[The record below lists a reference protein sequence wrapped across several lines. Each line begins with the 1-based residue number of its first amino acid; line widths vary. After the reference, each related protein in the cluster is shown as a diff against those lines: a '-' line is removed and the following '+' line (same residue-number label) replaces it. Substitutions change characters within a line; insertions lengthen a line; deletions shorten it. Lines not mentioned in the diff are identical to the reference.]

1 MVGGGEVPAGFVPV
15 ARTSPLAELLGPVY
29 SKGEGLELSLGLR
42 AQPKHSN
49 MRGIVHGGV
58 LAALADMALGYTLA
72 FSSDPPT
79 GLVTASLTIDYA
91 GSARIGDWMHTRTD
105 VQRQGGRLAFANC
118 YIYVGDQRIVRASGV
133 FLASAR
139 PQQLTQHDSSAEIR

>member
-1 MVGGGEVPAGFVPV
+1 MVSHEHVPAGFAPV
-15 ARTSPLAELLGPVY
+15 TRTSPFSELLGPVY
-29 SKGEGLELSLGLR
+29 STGSGLELSLGMH
-42 AQPKHSN
+42 AQSKHSN

-79 GLVTASLTIDYA
+79 GLVTANLTIDYA
-91 GSARIGDWMHTRTD
+91 GSAKIGDWMHTRTD

-118 YIYVGDQRIVRASGV
+118 YIYVGEQRIVRASGV
-133 FLASAR
+133 FLARIAN
-139 PQQLTQHDSSAEIR
+139 